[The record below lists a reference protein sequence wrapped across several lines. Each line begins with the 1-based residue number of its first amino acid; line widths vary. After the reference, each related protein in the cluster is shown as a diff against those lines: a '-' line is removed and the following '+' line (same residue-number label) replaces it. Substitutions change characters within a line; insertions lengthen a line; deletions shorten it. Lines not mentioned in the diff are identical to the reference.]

1 MIYMAK
7 IISTDEFENEVL
19 NSSVPVIVDFYADWC
34 MPCRMIAPSIDEL
47 STELDGRAKVV
58 KVNIDV
64 SAGLASKYNVRG
76 VPTIMFFKNGQAA
89 DTVVGAVPKEV
100 LMDKLLSIL

>member
-1 MIYMAK
+1 MAK